1 MKKNFIALAMAA
13 VCFAGTASVPA
24 FAASKFSDI
33 NDVPWSGA
41 EQYINQAADLGLMA
55 GYTENGKLLC
65 KARNNVTYCEAV
77 QLMYSIMTAN
87 DTSQKVDSMTVS
99 RWTQTMQNA
108 NIPSWAYEAVAYG
121 LENSIL
127 STSDISIFVRN
138 GKQGNARREDVGV
151 IFGKA
156 LAKKYTL
163 SANPTLTYNDK
174 DKVAS
179 TSVTYLELLNRLNL
193 MVGDSSN
200 NFNPKANINRA
211 EMAVLSTKTY
221 NKLKENDSTVV
232 VPPVSTREQF
242 TGIVSKV
249 NANGS
254 STDVTVTVDNKDKT
268 ITVDSS
274 AVVLKNNEYVN
285 ASKISEGD
293 TVVVVVENNKVT
305 FLTILY
311 STGKDTSTK
320 DEIKGDVKSITTKK
334 ISIEQNGKSTS
345 YTLDKRYEDVVV
357 KLDGSSS
364 DVDEL
369 IQLYKDGYTIN
380 AKITLDKS
388 DYVTRIDATKSKPL
402 TGEITALS
410 KTKITIEANKK
421 EYTYNLPD
429 DTDDIKVTLDG
440 SSSTYSKLKSAVSDT
455 TCTATITL
463 NSDNEVSKIVA
474 KKKSSST
481 ASSTVSGELVSI
493 SKSSIKIK
501 KSDDS
506 KKSYDIDDDVTVT
519 IDGSSSKLSTLIS
532 RSDDGKDYTVKLTV
546 SNDKVTKIVATLSDG
561 SSNSTSADTVSG
573 TLVDVDYSDGIRI
586 KSGSSTKW
594 YEWAT
599 AGYEIKLDGSY
610 SNVDKLLDK
619 MDETSITV
627 KLTLNGASRVKNVEA
642 TSKNSTSSS
651 NLEGQITSLTSSR
664 ITIKPDSG
672 SSKTYTLADNVS
684 VTVDDDIKS
693 VSKLRNLMDD
703 KDYTAKLTLNSDD
716 EVKKIVASSSM
727 ASRTGKLVSIDK
739 DKIKLTIGSATYSY
753 DISSGAK
760 VKVDGD
766 DMELSKFAN
775 IYIMKDYT
783 VTISRNAD
791 GKVTKIVATSK

>member
-24 FAASKFSDI
+24 FAASKFADI

-99 RWTQTMQNA
+99 RWMQTMQNA

-127 STSDISIFVRN
+127 TTNDISIFVRN

-156 LAKKYTL
+156 LAKKYALT
-163 SANPTLTYNDK
+163 ANPTLTYNDK

-179 TSVTYLELLNRLNL
+179 TSVAYLELLNRLNL

-221 NKLKENDSTVV
+221 NKLKENGSTVV

-242 TGIVSKV
+242 TGVVSKV
-249 NANGS
+249 DANGS
-254 STDVTVTVDNKDKT
+254 SADVTVTVDKKDKT
-268 ITVDSS
+268 IKVDSS
-274 AVVLKNNEYVN
+274 TVILKNNEYVN

-293 TVVVVVENNKVT
+293 TVVAVVENNKVT

-311 STGKDTSTK
+311 STGKDNSTK

-369 IQLYKDGYTIN
+369 IKLYKDGYTIN

-402 TGEITALS
+402 TGEITSLS
-410 KTKITIEANKK
+410 KTKITIEANKN
-421 EYTYNLPD
+421 EYSYNLPD

-474 KKKSSST
+474 KKKASST
-481 ASSTVSGELVSI
+481 SSTVSGELVSI
-493 SKSSIKIK
+493 SKSTIKIK

-506 KKSYDIDDDVTVT
+506 KKTYDLDDDVTVT

-532 RSDDGKDYTVKLTV
+532 RVDDDKEYDVKLTI
-546 SNDKVTKIVATLSDG
+546 SKNDKVTKIAATLSKG
-561 SSNSTSADTVSG
+561 TSTAGTTG
-573 TLVDVDYSDGIRI
+573 TLVDADYSDGIKI

-599 AGYEIKLDGSY
+599 AGYEIKLNGSY
-610 SNVDKLLDK
+610 SNIDKLLDK
-619 MDETSITV
+619 KKSATVTV
-627 KLTLNGASRVKNVEA
+627 KLTLNGADRVTYVEA
-642 TSKNSTSSS
+642 TTKDGTKKDE
-651 NLEGQITSLTSSR
+651 LEGQITSLSSSK
-664 ITIKPDSG
+664 ITIKTDSG
-672 SSKTYTLADNVS
+672 SKKTYTISDEVS
-684 VTVDDDIKS
+684 VSVDGDIKS
-693 VSKLRNLMDD
+693 IKKLKNLMDD
-703 KDYTAKLTLNSDD
+703 NDYTAKLTLNSDD
-716 EVKKIVASSSM
+716 EVKRIVASSSM
-727 ASRTGKLVSIDK
+727 GSRTGKLVSIDK
-739 DKIKLTIGSATYSY
+739 DKIKLTVGSTTYSY

-766 DMELSKFAN
+766 DMELSKFIN
-775 IYIMKDYT
+775 IYVMKDYT
-783 VTISRNAD
+783 VTITRNAE
-791 GKVTKIVATSK
+791 GKATKIVATSK

>member
-24 FAASKFSDI
+24 FAASKFADI
-33 NDVPWSGA
+33 NDVPWAGA

-99 RWTQTMQNA
+99 RWTPTMQSA

-127 STSDISIFVRN
+127 TTNDISIFVRN

-156 LAKKYTL
+156 LAKKYALT
-163 SANPTLTYNDK
+163 ANPTLTYNDK

-179 TSVTYLELLNRLNL
+179 TSVAYLELLNRLNL

-221 NKLKENDSTVV
+221 NKLKENGSTVV

-242 TGIVSKV
+242 TGIVNKV
-249 NANGS
+249 DANGS
-254 STDVTVTVDNKDKT
+254 SADVTVTVDKKDKT
-268 ITVDSS
+268 IKVDSS
-274 AVVLKNNEYVN
+274 TVILKNNEYVN

-293 TVVVVVENNKVT
+293 TVVAVVENNKVT

-311 STGKDTSTK
+311 STGKDNSTK

-369 IQLYKDGYTIN
+369 IKLYKDGYTIN

-402 TGEITALS
+402 TGEITSLS
-410 KTKITIEANKK
+410 KTKITIEANKN
-421 EYTYNLPD
+421 EYSYNLPD

-440 SSSTYSKLKSAVSDT
+440 SSSTYSKLESAVSDT

-474 KKKSSST
+474 KKKASST
-481 ASSTVSGELVSI
+481 SSTVSGELVSI
-493 SKSSIKIK
+493 SKSTIKIK

-506 KKSYDIDDDVTVT
+506 KKTYNLDDDVTVT

-532 RSDDGKDYTVKLTV
+532 RVDDDKEYDVKLTI
-546 SNDKVTKIVATLSDG
+546 SKDKVTKIVATLSKG
-561 SSNSTSADTVSG
+561 SSSTANSTSG
-573 TLVDVDYSDGIRI
+573 TLVDVDEYNGIRI
-586 KSGSSTKW
+586 KSGSSSKW

-599 AGYEIKLDGSY
+599 AGYEIKLNGSY
-610 SNVDKLLDK
+610 SNIDKLLDK
-619 MDETSITV
+619 MDESTVTV
-627 KLTLNGASRVKNVEA
+627 KLTLNGASRVTYVDA
-642 TSKNSTSSS
+642 TSKDSTSSS
-651 NLEGQITSLTSSR
+651 NLEGQITTLTSSK
-664 ITIKPDSG
+664 ITIKTDSG
-672 SSKTYTLADNVS
+672 SSKTYYLADSVS

-693 VSKLRNLMDD
+693 VSKLRDLMDD

-716 EVKKIVASSSM
+716 EVKKIVASSAM
-727 ASRTGKLVSIDK
+727 PSRTGKLVSVDK
-739 DKIKLTIGSATYSY
+739 DKIKLTIGSATYAY

-766 DMELSKFAN
+766 DMELTKFAN

>member
-24 FAASKFSDI
+24 FAASKFADI

-99 RWTQTMQNA
+99 RWMQTMQSA

-127 STSDISIFVRN
+127 TTNDISIFVRN

-156 LAKKYTL
+156 LAKKYALT
-163 SANPTLTYNDK
+163 ANPTLTYNDK

-179 TSVTYLELLNRLNL
+179 TSVAYLELLNRLNL

-221 NKLKENDSTVV
+221 NKLKENGSTVV

-242 TGIVSKV
+242 TGVVSKV
-249 NANGS
+249 DANGS
-254 STDVTVTVDNKDKT
+254 SADVTVTVDKKDKT
-268 ITVDSS
+268 IKVDSS
-274 AVVLKNNEYVN
+274 TVILKNNEYVN

-293 TVVVVVENNKVT
+293 TVVAVVENNKVT

-311 STGKDTSTK
+311 STGKDNSTK

-369 IQLYKDGYTIN
+369 IKLYKDGYTIN

-402 TGEITALS
+402 TGEITSLS
-410 KTKITIEANKK
+410 KTKITIEANKN
-421 EYTYNLPD
+421 EYSYNLPD

-474 KKKSSST
+474 KKKASSTSST
-481 ASSTVSGELVSI
+481 AST
-493 SKSSIKIK
+493 
-501 KSDDS
+501 
-506 KKSYDIDDDVTVT
+506 T
-519 IDGSSSKLSTLIS
+519 
-532 RSDDGKDYTVKLTV
+532 
-546 SNDKVTKIVATLSDG
+546 
-561 SSNSTSADTVSG
+561 G
-573 TLVDVDYSDGIRI
+573 TLVDADYSDGIKI

-599 AGYEIKLDGSY
+599 AGYEIKLNGSY
-610 SNVDKLLDK
+610 SNIDKLLDK
-619 MDETSITV
+619 KKSATVTV
-627 KLTLNGASRVKNVEA
+627 KLTLNGADRVTYVEA
-642 TSKNSTSSS
+642 TTKDGTKKDE
-651 NLEGQITSLTSSR
+651 LEGQITSLSSSK
-664 ITIKPDSG
+664 ITIKTDSG
-672 SSKTYTLADNVS
+672 SKKTYTISDEVS
-684 VTVDDDIKS
+684 VSVDGDIKS
-693 VSKLRNLMDD
+693 IKKLKNLMDD
-703 KDYTAKLTLNSDD
+703 DDYTAKLTLNSDD
-716 EVKKIVASSSM
+716 EVKRIVASSSM
-727 ASRTGKLVSIDK
+727 ESRTGKLVSVDK
-739 DKIKLTIGSATYSY
+739 DKIKLTIGSTTYSY

-766 DMELSKFAN
+766 DMELSKFIN
-775 IYIMKDYT
+775 IYVMKDYT
-783 VTISRNAD
+783 VTITRNAE
-791 GKVTKIVATSK
+791 GKATKIVATSK

>member
-24 FAASKFSDI
+24 FAASKFADI

-99 RWTQTMQNA
+99 RWMQTMQSA

-163 SANPTLTYNDK
+163 TANPTLTYNDK
-174 DKVAS
+174 DKVSS
-179 TSVTYLELLNRLNL
+179 TSVAYLELLNRLNL

-221 NKLKENDSTVV
+221 NKLKESGSTVV
-232 VPPVSTREQF
+232 VPPTSTREQF
-242 TGIVSKV
+242 TGTVSKV
-249 NANGS
+249 DANGS
-254 STDVTVTVDNKDKT
+254 SADVTVTVDKNDKT
-268 ITVDSS
+268 IKVDSS
-274 AVVLKNNEYVN
+274 AVILKNNEYVN

-293 TVVVVVENNKVT
+293 TVVVVMDNGKVT

-320 DEIKGDVKSITTKK
+320 DEIKGDIKSITTKK

-402 TGEITALS
+402 TGEITSLS

-546 SNDKVTKIVATLSDG
+546 SNDKVTKIVATLSNG
-561 SSNSTSADTVSG
+561 SSSSTSSDTVSG

-586 KSGSSTKW
+586 RTGSSTKW

-599 AGYEIKLDGSY
+599 AGYEIKLDGKY
-610 SNVDKLLDK
+610 SNIDKLLDK

-642 TSKNSTSSS
+642 TSKNSTSAS

-664 ITIKPDSG
+664 ITIKTDSG
-672 SSKTYTLADNVS
+672 SSKTYTLADSVS

-727 ASRTGKLVSIDK
+727 ASRTGKLVSVDK

-775 IYIMKDYT
+775 IYVMKDYT

>member
-24 FAASKFSDI
+24 FAASKFADI

-99 RWTQTMQNA
+99 RWMQTMQSA

-127 STSDISIFVRN
+127 TTNDISIFVRN

-163 SANPTLTYNDK
+163 TANPVLTYNDK

-221 NKLKENDSTVV
+221 NKLKENGSTVV

-242 TGIVSKV
+242 TGVVSKV
-249 NANGS
+249 DANGS
-254 STDVTVTVDNKDKT
+254 SADVTVTVDKKDKT
-268 ITVDSS
+268 IKVDSS
-274 AVVLKNNEYVN
+274 TVILKNNEYVN

-293 TVVVVVENNKVT
+293 TVVAVVENNKVT

-311 STGKDTSTK
+311 STGKDNSKK

-369 IQLYKDGYTIN
+369 IKLYKDGYTIN

-402 TGEITALS
+402 TGEITSLS
-410 KTKITIEANKK
+410 KTKITIEANKN
-421 EYTYNLPD
+421 EYSYNLPD

-474 KKKSSST
+474 KKKASST
-481 ASSTVSGELVSI
+481 SSTVSGELVSI
-493 SKSSIKIK
+493 SKSTIKIK

-506 KKSYDIDDDVTVT
+506 KKTYDLDDDVTVT

-532 RSDDGKDYTVKLTV
+532 RVDDDKEYDVKLTI
-546 SNDKVTKIVATLSDG
+546 SKDKVTKIVATLSKG
-561 SSNSTSADTVSG
+561 SSSTANSTSG
-573 TLVDVDYSDGIRI
+573 TLVDVDEYDGIRI
-586 KSGSSTKW
+586 KSGSSSKW

-599 AGYEIKLDGSY
+599 AGYEIKLNGSY
-610 SNVDKLLDK
+610 SNIDKLLDK
-619 MDETSITV
+619 MDESTVTV
-627 KLTLNGASRVKNVEA
+627 KLTLNGASRVTYVDA
-642 TSKNSTSSS
+642 TSKDSTSSS
-651 NLEGQITSLTSSR
+651 NLEGQITTLTSSK
-664 ITIKPDSG
+664 ITIKTDSG
-672 SSKTYTLADNVS
+672 SSKTYYLADSVS

-716 EVKKIVASSSM
+716 EVKKIVASSAM
-727 ASRTGKLVSIDK
+727 ASRTGKLVSVDK
-739 DKIKLTIGSATYSY
+739 DKIKLTIGSITYSY

-766 DMELSKFAN
+766 DMELSKFIN
-775 IYIMKDYT
+775 IYVMKDYT
-783 VTISRNAD
+783 VTITRNAE
-791 GKVTKIVATSK
+791 GKATKIVATSK